1 MKVLEEP
8 AWSDDP
14 VKTLSNSVQKPLDPN
29 AVYMNTPDVT
39 RRFGLSWDY
48 LRGSGLTC
56 YRLGHRTVLW
66 KVSDLIKHIEQYS
79 MVAVA

>member
-1 MKVLEEP
+1 MKVLEESV
-8 AWSDDP
+8 WSEDP
-14 VKTLSNSVQKPLDPN
+14 LSKPLTKPLDPN
-29 AVYMNTPDVT
+29 AIYVSTSDVT

-48 LRGSGLTC
+48 LRGSGLIC

-66 KVSDLIKHIEQYS
+66 KVSDIVKHIEQYS